1 MKSKFLRS
9 IKVRQLLSYL
19 FIFFSFT
26 DYLNDNIASLNVFK
40 KAPSL
45 ETFKFGLKN
54 VLMLSYVGNVGRGGE
69 GWMIFYLSNFVLCN
83 IYCYYIFT
91 LAYGSV
97 LFGVFTLLKI
107 ILFTGLFYQ
116 YFNFLFVPLN
126 YE

>member
-9 IKVRQLLSYL
+9 IKVRHLLSYL

-54 VLMLSYVGNVGRGGE
+54 VLMLSYVGNVGSGGE

-97 LFGVFTLLKI
+97 LFGVFTLLQI

>member
-1 MKSKFLRS
+1 M
-9 IKVRQLLSYL
+9 SYL

-69 GWMIFYLSNFVLCN
+69 GWMIF
-83 IYCYYIFT
+83 
-91 LAYGSV
+91 
-97 LFGVFTLLKI
+97 
-107 ILFTGLFYQ
+107 
-116 YFNFLFVPLN
+116 
-126 YE
+126 